1 MIVVTIAR
9 VLDRVLAASMRA
21 PLKQAQLANEP
32 RIVGQPRQTAREHR
46 QAFEVDG
53 AFRPRTADVL
63 KTELAPCASNPVPC
77 IIVASQ
83 AANAIPP
90 APAGVFLRPRLRVE
104 LAASPANHID
114 DVDIPLLVPDR
125 DGIRIR
131 ATAGDCCR

>member
-9 VLDRVLAASMRA
+9 VLDGVFAGTMCA
-21 PLKQAQLANEP
+21 PLKQAKLANEP

-77 IIVASQ
+77 IIVANH
-83 AANAIPP
+83 AANAIPDH
-90 APAGVFLRPRLRVE
+90 AALALHRKK
-104 LAASPANHID
+104 LAAVSALGGGH
-114 DVDIPLLVPDR
+114 PL
-125 DGIRIR
+125 
-131 ATAGDCCR
+131 